1 MRCTDIIIME
11 VACYATCTIP
21 KKSQK
26 EKKKKKTKTRP
37 NQGAWKQ
44 NMITRIGKFERHIK
58 RES

>member
-26 EKKKKKTKTRP
+26 EKKKKKRQNPTKPRSMEAEYDHKDR
-37 NQGAWKQ
+37 GIRKA
-44 NMITRIGKFERHIK
+44 H
-58 RES
+58 

>member
-26 EKKKKKTKTRP
+26 EKKKKKKTKPDQTKEH
-37 NQGAWKQ
+37 GS
-44 NMITRIGKFERHIK
+44 RI
-58 RES
+58 

>member
-26 EKKKKKTKTRP
+26 EKKKKKTKPDQTKEH
-37 NQGAWKQ
+37 GS
-44 NMITRIGKFERHIK
+44 RI
-58 RES
+58 